1 MNSEE
6 RIQDL
11 MEKNSKLVRENEFL
25 KKQHC
30 ELKAMAE
37 KSGSEK
43 AVIQSKFFLLEEE
56 HRKLQNEMSR
66 LKVIKNGKNKS

>member
-1 MNSEE
+1 MNSDE
-6 RIQDL
+6 L
-11 MEKNSKLVRENEFL
+11 NKKNIELERENEFL
-25 KKQHC
+25 RTQHG